1 MIIGMLFETIDF
13 LTEFV
18 EIFEA
23 TIDRRKTHIGNFI
36 EFLQLLH
43 HFFTHG
49 QRLDFAF
56 TGSLQEMFDVVDRRF
71 YGFDTDRTL
80 FQRAQQPCS
89 QFRLIKWLTCAVLFD
104 NARHHQL
111 GNFISSK
118 TFVTRK
124 TLATAAHLVSL
135 GNEAGVDN
143 LGVIGATE
151 RTVHVCQSADCK
163 KGGHIS
169 TKTLLSGYCLYPVP
183 AELIRPRQVTR
194 PVKFS
199 LINPAS
205 CALKAHI
212 KSTHKKCVVLSH
224 YAFSVLTLFAKVK
237 KWL

>member
-1 MIIGMLFETIDF
+1 MVSLGYRHSGLLVVGLIVGLMIVGVLFKTIDF
-13 LTEFV
+13 LTKLV

-23 TIDRRKTHIGNFI
+23 TIDRSKTHIGNLI

-56 TGSLQEMFDVVDRRF
+56 TGGLQKMFDVVDRGF
-71 YGFDTDRTL
+71 YGFDTHRAL

-89 QFRLIKWLTCAVLFD
+89 QFRFIKWLTCTVLFD

-169 TKTLLSGYCLYPVP
+169 TKTLLSVYCLHP
-183 AELIRPRQVTR
+183 AL
-194 PVKFS
+194 
-199 LINPAS
+199 
-205 CALKAHI
+205 AL
-212 KSTHKKCVVLSH
+212 
-224 YAFSVLTLFAKVK
+224 LFWAR
-237 KWL
+237 